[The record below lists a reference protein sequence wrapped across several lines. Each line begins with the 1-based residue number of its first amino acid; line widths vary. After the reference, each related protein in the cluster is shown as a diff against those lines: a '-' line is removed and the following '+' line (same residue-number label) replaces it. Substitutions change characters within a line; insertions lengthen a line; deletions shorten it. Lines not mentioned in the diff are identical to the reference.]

1 MLIWSEKIVGRFS
14 GPQFFVQK
22 NRKKLQKTDG
32 ESEVKMKI
40 KYFGLK

>member
-1 MLIWSEKIVGRFS
+1 MWVGLAARN
-14 GPQFFVQK
+14 FFVQK